1 MRLLLDTHV
10 IIWLAVE
17 PELIPP
23 AILAEIADPANEVF
37 ASVASVWELA
47 IKESLRKRS
56 GMPPMTSLQAL
67 EFLRDA
73 GIDLLPITER
83 HAVAVADLPSIHADP
98 FDRMLVAQAL
108 TEPLRLVSH
117 DRNVAAYS
125 PSTITW

>member
-1 MRLLLDTHV
+1 VRLLLDTHV

-37 ASVASVWELA
+37 ASVASIWELA
-47 IKESLRKRS
+47 IKESLRKKS

-73 GIDLLPITER
+73 GIELLPITER
-83 HAVAVADLPSIHADP
+83 HAVAVADLPPIHADP

-117 DRNVAAYS
+117 DRNVAAYN

>member
-23 AILAEIADPANEVF
+23 AILAELADPTNEIF
-37 ASVASVWELA
+37 ASVASIWELA
-47 IKESLRKRS
+47 IKESLLKRS

-73 GIDLLPITER
+73 GIELLAITEK
-83 HAVAVADLPSIHADP
+83 HALAVTSLPPIHADP
-98 FDRMLVAQAL
+98 FDRMLVAQAQ

-117 DRNVAAYS
+117 DRNVAAYN